1 MTEKQLGKKK
11 MKERT
16 AVIER
21 FTDRFLDRQLSPV
34 YATILCMLTY
44 MLKYTYV
51 YFKSLQ
57 VINAC

>member
-34 YATILCMLTY
+34 YATILCMFTY